1 MIGLVSILVVGCT
14 TTLPTKPPKPILKI
28 EKQGDGGI
36 CLDRE
41 NSKELG
47 KYILNLEQG
56 YN

>member
-1 MIGLVSILVVGCT
+1 MGCVK
-14 TTLPTKPPKPILKI
+14 TLPTKPPKPTLKI
-28 EKQGDGGI
+28 EKQADGGI

-47 KYILNLEQG
+47 KYILNLEQS